1 MNRIFQD
8 SDFETDIFAL
18 TDKGDKELRG
28 AETSLSPAELDLL
41 VRIDGSSTVAQ
52 IRASVQPLDEQ
63 IFRKTLKQFF
73 LDGLIDVLW
82 KTQTDS
88 LGFTNFFGENLFLQA
103 PRKALTE
110 ATKEAAT
117 GLPTLRQQ
125 GYYVRI
131 ARRAPTERKLAP
143 DQILSVVIIEDDLNV
158 AKFLK
163 HLLAFEHYDVRIASN
178 RDEIVRELRRTPSPD
193 LVLLDVGLPDVD
205 GFDVLLRMR
214 QHPVLKTVPIIMLT
228 AMATRE
234 AVLKGLAGGAD
245 GYITKPFDAE
255 ILNKALNAVLGLD
268 RQKKDRKPRA
278 DPWA

>member
-8 SDFETDIFAL
+8 SDFETDIYTL
-18 TDKGDKELRG
+18 TEKGDKELRG

-41 VRIDGSSTVAQ
+41 VRIDGSSTGAE
-52 IRASVQPLDEQ
+52 IRAGVQPLDEQ
-63 IFRKTLKQFF
+63 IFRKTIKQFF

-88 LGFTNFFGENLFLQA
+88 LGFTDFFGEKLFLQP
-103 PRKALTE
+103 PRKVLAE

-117 GLPTLRQQ
+117 GLPTLQQQ

-131 ARRAPTERKLAP
+131 ARRAPTQRKLAP
-143 DQILSVVIIEDDLNV
+143 NQVLSVVVIEDDLNV
-158 AKFLK
+158 ARFLK
-163 HLLAFEHYDVRIASN
+163 HLLAFERYEVRIASN
-178 RDEIVRELRRTPSPD
+178 RNEIVRELRRLPSPD

-245 GYITKPFDAE
+245 GYITKPFDTE
-255 ILNKALNAVLGLD
+255 ILNKALKAVLGLD
-268 RQKKDRKPRA
+268 RQNMERKRPA

>member
-8 SDFETDIFAL
+8 SDFETDIYTL
-18 TDKGDKELRG
+18 TEKGDNELRG

-41 VRIDGSSTVAQ
+41 VRIDGSSTCAE
-52 IRASVQPLDEQ
+52 IRAGVQPLDEQ
-63 IFRKTLKQFF
+63 IFRKTIKQFF
-73 LDGLIDVLW
+73 LDGLIDILW

-88 LGFTNFFGENLFLQA
+88 LGFTDFFGEKLFLQP
-103 PRKALTE
+103 PRKVLAE

-117 GLPTLRQQ
+117 GLPTLQQQ

-131 ARRAPTERKLAP
+131 ARRAPTQRKLAP
-143 DQILSVVIIEDDLNV
+143 NQVLSVVVIEDDLNV

-163 HLLAFEHYDVRIASN
+163 HLLAFERYEVRIASN
-178 RDEIVRELRRTPSPD
+178 RNEIVRELRRIPSPD
-193 LVLLDVGLPDVD
+193 LVLLDIGLPDVD

-245 GYITKPFDAE
+245 GYITKPFDTE
-255 ILNKALNAVLGLD
+255 ILNKALKAVLGLD
-268 RQKKDRKPRA
+268 RQNKERKRPA

>member
-8 SDFETDIFAL
+8 SDFETDIYTL
-18 TDKGDKELRG
+18 TEKGDKELRG

-41 VRIDGSSTVAQ
+41 VRIDGSSTGAE
-52 IRASVQPLDEQ
+52 IRAGVQPLDEQ
-63 IFRKTLKQFF
+63 IFRKTIKQFF

-88 LGFTNFFGENLFLQA
+88 LGFTDFFGEKLFLQP
-103 PRKALTE
+103 PRKVLAE

-117 GLPTLRQQ
+117 GLPTLQQQ

-131 ARRAPTERKLAP
+131 ARRAPTQRKLAP
-143 DQILSVVIIEDDLNV
+143 NQVLSVVVIEDDLNV

-163 HLLAFEHYDVRIASN
+163 HLLAFERYEVRIASN
-178 RDEIVRELRRTPSPD
+178 RNEIVRELRRLPSPD

-245 GYITKPFDAE
+245 GYITKPFDTE
-255 ILNKALNAVLGLD
+255 ILNKALKAVLGLD
-268 RQKKDRKPRA
+268 RQNMERKRPA

>member
-8 SDFETDIFAL
+8 SDFETDIYTL
-18 TDKGDKELRG
+18 TEKGDNELRG
-28 AETSLSPAELDLL
+28 AETSLSPAELELL
-41 VRIDGSSTVAQ
+41 VRIDGSSTGAQ
-52 IRASVQPLDEQ
+52 IRAGVQPLDEQ
-63 IFRKTLKQFF
+63 IFRKTIKQFF
-73 LDGLIDVLW
+73 LDGLIDILW

-88 LGFTNFFGENLFLQA
+88 LGFTDFFGEKLFLQP
-103 PRKALTE
+103 PRKVLAE

-117 GLPTLRQQ
+117 GLPTLQQQ

-131 ARRAPTERKLAP
+131 ARRAPTQRKLAP
-143 DQILSVVIIEDDLNV
+143 NQVLSVVVIEDDLNV

-163 HLLAFEHYDVRIASN
+163 HLLAFERYEVRIASN
-178 RDEIVRELRRTPSPD
+178 RNEIVRELRRIPSPD

-245 GYITKPFDAE
+245 GYITKPFDTE
-255 ILNKALNAVLGLD
+255 ILNKALKAVLGLD
-268 RQKKDRKPRA
+268 RQNKERKRPA